1 MGTCVA
7 PPRAQAD
14 VPRAGELWAGLLARV
29 AQGDQGAVAEFYD
42 ASSRYVFGLTLRI
55 LGDRESAEEVT
66 LDVYVQV
73 WKQASRYSPERG
85 AVSSWLLNMARSR
98 AIDRLRSKGRRQRQ
112 QEGPLE
118 AAGEAADHAP
128 TPEESSLASERR
140 RAVQSALAALQEPQ
154 REAIELAYFSG
165 FSHSG
170 RLRRASASACF
181 TFGIRYSTRWVRY
194 ERPTTTSV

>member
-1 MGTCVA
+1 M
-7 PPRAQAD
+7 
-14 VPRAGELWAGLLARV
+14 
-29 AQGDQGAVAEFYD
+29 AEFYD
-42 ASSRYVFGLTLRI
+42 ASSRYVFGLALRI

-85 AVSSWLLNMARSR
+85 SVSSWLLNMARSR

-112 QEGPLE
+112 QEGPLD
-118 AAGEAADHAP
+118 AAGEAADRAP

-154 REAIELAYFSG
+154 REAIELVYFSG
-165 FSHSG
+165 FSHSQIAE
-170 RLRRASASACF
+170 RLGEPLGTVKTR
-181 TFGIRYSTRWVRY
+181 IRLGMLHLRDSLQHQMGAL
-194 ERPTTTSV
+194 